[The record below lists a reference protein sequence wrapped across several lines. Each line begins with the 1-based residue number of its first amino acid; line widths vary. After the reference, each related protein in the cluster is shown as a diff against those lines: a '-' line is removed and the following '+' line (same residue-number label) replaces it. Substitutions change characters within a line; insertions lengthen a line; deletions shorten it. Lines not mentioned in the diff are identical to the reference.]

1 MNPRAWLLPAHAA
14 AYLTGRLIGA
24 LICRACRKGARA

>member
-1 MNPRAWLLPAHAA
+1 MNARAWLLPAHAA

-24 LICRACRKGARA
+24 LIVRATRKH